1 MAAGVGWR
9 RAEVAPP
16 AAATRFL
23 RTRDRNDF
31 VVAPIDGLFEPRVR
45 LGDKVKARDVAG
57 IVHPVD
63 DPERDGAEVR
73 FSAAGVVVCRRV
85 PARTL
90 RGDYLFH
97 VGEPVEAAALRAPDG
112 PA

>member
-1 MAAGVGWR
+1 M
-9 RAEVAPP
+9 
-16 AAATRFL
+16 
-23 RTRDRNDF
+23 
-31 VVAPIDGLFEPRVR
+31 DGLFEPQVR
-45 LGDKVKARDVAG
+45 LGDKVKARDLAG

-63 DPERDGAEVR
+63 DPEREGAEVR

-85 PARTL
+85 PARAL

-97 VGEPVEAAALRAPDG
+97 VGEPVDEAALRAPAE

>member
-1 MAAGVGWR
+1 M
-9 RAEVAPP
+9 
-16 AAATRFL
+16 
-23 RTRDRNDF
+23 
-31 VVAPIDGLFEPRVR
+31 DGLFEPRVR
-45 LGDKVKARDVAG
+45 LGDVVKARDVAG

-63 DPERDGAEVR
+63 DPEREGAEVR
-73 FSAAGVVVCRRV
+73 FSAGGVVVCRRV

-97 VGEPVEAAALRAPDG
+97 VGEPVGETALRAPEG